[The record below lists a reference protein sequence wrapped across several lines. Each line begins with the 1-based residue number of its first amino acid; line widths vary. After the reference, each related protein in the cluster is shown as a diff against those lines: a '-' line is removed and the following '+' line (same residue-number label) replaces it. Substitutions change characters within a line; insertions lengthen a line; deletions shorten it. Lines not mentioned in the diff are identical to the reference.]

1 MTSRLLATT
10 AALSVLMVAGAASA
24 ATTGF
29 AYALGDGGATLVTIG
44 DLDNPGSLSGVALST
59 ADGMDLALSDLSVRP
74 NTGGLYG
81 YSGTTD
87 TYYLVDPATG
97 MATPQA
103 MGPGINEGA
112 AAGFDFNNVID
123 AARLVTTNDDN
134 FVFDPKQMPAT
145 VTQATDLF
153 YVAGDANE
161 GANPSVFANA
171 YTNAVPMATANVQYV
186 LDSGTD
192 SLAILGNNAGT
203 LTTVSQL
210 YLNGSPVDFSSVGG
224 FDILSMM
231 EGDNTAYALLS
242 IGGMQSLFSF
252 LLPGAGE
259 MASLNFLGDVGT
271 SFGSLNGLAVANA
284 PAPIPVPA
292 AGLLLGSA
300 LLGTLLL
307 RRPRRVAV
315 RA

>member
-1 MTSRLLATT
+1 MRSRRIAAAALATT
-10 AALSVLMVAGAASA
+10 LMAGAAGA
-24 ATTGF
+24 ATTGLG
-29 AYALGDGGATLVTIG
+29 YALGDGGATLVTIG
-44 DLDNPGSLSGVALST
+44 HLGDPQGLAGVALST

-81 YSGTTD
+81 YSGATNS
-87 TYYLVDPATG
+87 YYLVDPATG
-97 MATPQA
+97 VATPQA

-134 FVFDPKQMPAT
+134 FVFDPKAMPAT

-153 YVAGDANE
+153 YVAGDVNE
-161 GANPSVFANA
+161 GRNPGVFANA
-171 YTNAVPMATANVQYV
+171 YTNAVPMASANVQYV
-186 LDSGTD
+186 LDSATN

-203 LTTVSQL
+203 LSTVSQL
-210 YLNGSPVDFSSVGG
+210 TLNGRAVDISSVGG

-242 IGGMQSLFSF
+242 IGGVQSLYSF
-252 LLPGAGE
+252 LLPQAGG
-259 MASLNFLGDVGT
+259 MASLNFLGEVGT
-271 SFGSLNGLAVANA
+271 AFGSMNGLAVANA
-284 PAPIPVPA
+284 PAPIPLPA
-292 AGLLLGSA
+292 GVFLLGGALAGLGF
-300 LLGTLLL
+300 L
-307 RRPRRVAV
+307 RRRAV